1 MLLKM
6 KLTKCL
12 DRSDDV
18 IQLRKAQEYNLP
30 PGGGLQPNTG
40 GTPSLREKIVRIDTS
55 GTRTVR

>member
-30 PGGGLQPNTG
+30 PGGALQLNTG
-40 GTPSLREKIVRIDTS
+40 ETPS
-55 GTRTVR
+55 